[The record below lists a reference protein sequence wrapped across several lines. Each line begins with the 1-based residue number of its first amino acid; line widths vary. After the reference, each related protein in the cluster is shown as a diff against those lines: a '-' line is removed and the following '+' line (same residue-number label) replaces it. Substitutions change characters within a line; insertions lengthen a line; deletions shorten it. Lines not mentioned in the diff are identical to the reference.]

1 MGNISRYFI
10 VCTCFSELIFE
21 KPLDEQWS
29 KEEYKSRMT
38 ENDMK
43 NFFVKFATNSTS
55 SSENGVVGDHQERPK
70 PVFTQQASSSS
81 LISSSG
87 APTSAHHLASV
98 SSSASISE
106 AQNSK
111 FMAKRIYKGYIDDPR
126 NTDNAWVEAEIWN
139 FHFGDMDQLDLSIP
153 QVRVLDI

>member
-1 MGNISRYFI
+1 M
-10 VCTCFSELIFE
+10 CTCFSELIFE

-43 NFFVKFATNSTS
+43 NFFVKFATNSGSADS
-55 SSENGVVGDHQERPK
+55 SGDLPSKHM
-70 PVFTQQASSSS
+70 FTQQTSSSS

-87 APTSAHHLASV
+87 GPPASHHLASV
-98 SSSASISE
+98 SSSASICE
-106 AQNSK
+106 AHNSK

-139 FHFGDMDQLDLSIP
+139 FHYGDQDQLDLSIP
-153 QVRVLDI
+153 QVNRDGTEKIVILLK